1 MRSNHWE
8 YLALVLLALGL
19 ALMVSG
25 TIIYICYEQY
35 PQRKTQYNGIQI
47 PLIIAGACFT
57 VLGILVFRRYR
68 AKKKAEAMESA
79 PLPPPPPPP
88 PLLGTLLESV

>member
-1 MRSNHWE
+1 VRSNHWE
-8 YLALVLLALGL
+8 YLAFVLLALGL

-25 TIIYICYEQY
+25 TIIYIYYEQY
-35 PQRKTQYNGIQI
+35 PQRKMQYSGVQI

-57 VLGILVFRRYR
+57 VLGILAFRRYR
-68 AKKKAEAMESA
+68 AKKKNEAMEGA

-88 PLLGTLLESV
+88 PPP